1 MPTVNPD
8 DKRRWARSLTLSF
21 GGRRFPPYVG
31 QRLAAIVARMS
42 GATCGAGVPHIASLC
57 GLQAAQFCLRYAAAT
72 FRSAG
77 NGPSTRSTSAE
88 SQYSLISLILPFSIR
103 QTMQYWLS

>member
-1 MPTVNPD
+1 VPTIHH
-8 DKRRWARSLTLSF
+8 RARCKMVGTL
-21 GGRRFPPYVG
+21 RFAHPTQL
-31 QRLAAIVARMS
+31 QRLTAIVARMS
-42 GATCGAGVPHIASLC
+42 GATCGAGVPAYRCAHAGYRS
-57 GLQAAQFCLRYAAAT
+57 AQFCLRYAAAT
-72 FRSAG
+72 FRSCG